1 VSRFGKLETF
11 AVSALFAACRF
22 EPGELAAHRDAS
34 SEPGAEAGAGPSD
47 AMLDPP
53 VMPDATTRILIEAEA
68 PTLFLSADLVHL
80 WLFDNALAGYSGSG
94 YVRAAPNDG
103 NGCSS
108 IDSFLCGAY
117 NTYSFTV
124 HVAGTYRVTIR
135 HASPSG
141 SSDSVFWSIDDSIKV
156 TEDLD
161 PDVATSWVDDTTTRT
176 VPLTAGNH
184 TFAMRMRET
193 GARIDSIRIERE

>member
-1 VSRFGKLETF
+1 MPCGRKLGSFT
-11 AVSALFAACRF
+11 ACVLFAACEF
-22 EPGELAAHRDAS
+22 EPGALPARSDAAS
-34 SEPGAEAGAGPSD
+34 GPGAEAGAGPSD
-47 AMLDPP
+47 AMLDVP

-68 PTLFLSADLVHL
+68 PSFFVSADLVHL
-80 WLFDNALAGYSGSG
+80 WVFENALAGYSGSG
-94 YVRAAPNDG
+94 YVRALPNDG
-103 NGCSS
+103 NGCNS
-108 IDSFLCGAY
+108 IDSIFCGAY
-117 NTYSFTV
+117 NSYNFTV

-161 PDVATSWVDDTTTRT
+161 PDVTTSWIDDATTRT
-176 VPLTAGNH
+176 VTLTAGSH

-193 GARIDSIRIERE
+193 GVRIDSIRLERE